1 MHNPNAAIVMQKN
14 YLFLYLKTGGGH
26 QAPARSIANYI
37 HAKFG
42 DKASVTLFD
51 GFTGVNKWVK
61 TIIEDGYRKSQDTVL
76 GLFELLYAFHKL
88 SFVASI
94 TAIIISWFV
103 KPQLEKFILKKSPDH
118 IVIFHFFLIRPVIEI
133 VKRNKLDIPV
143 LVVVTDPFT
152 AHPIWFLDKRP
163 RFVVFSQKLKNY
175 AMQSGINEKV
185 IKVFPFILD
194 EKFTRPLSPVLS
206 RSMKQSLG
214 FDPDKRLILILGG
227 GDGIPKGK
235 KILENFI
242 RKNNDVQ
249 VAIVCGKNKALHK
262 KAWQLKE
269 KHSFDS
275 LRIFGYVDF
284 VYELINI
291 ADIVVTKCGASTFM
305 EILISG
311 KIPVI
316 NNYIWEQEKG
326 NVQFVCENKLG
337 IYEKDVTKLPERVDE
352 IITDPK
358 LYNSIKNN
366 IEKQKLVNGTPM
378 VSEFLVTESLL
389 YE

>member
-1 MHNPNAAIVMQKN
+1 MQKN

-26 QAPARSIANYI
+26 QAPARSVANFI
-37 HAKFG
+37 HAQFG

-51 GFTGVNKWVK
+51 GFTGVNKWVR

-76 GLFELLYAFHKL
+76 GLFELLYAFNKVP
-88 SFVASI
+88 FIASL
-94 TAIIISWFV
+94 TAIIVSWFV

-118 IVIFHFFLIRPVIEI
+118 IVVYHFFLVRPVLEI
-133 VKRNKLDIPV
+133 VKRNKLRIPV

-163 RFVVFSQKLKNY
+163 RFVVFSQKLKKY
-175 AMQSGINEKV
+175 AMKRGIHEKA

-206 RSMKQSLG
+206 RSMKDVLG

-235 KILENFI
+235 KILKNFI

-262 KAWQLKE
+262 KAWQVKE
-269 KHSFDS
+269 KYNFDS

-291 ADIVVTKCGASTFM
+291 ADVVVTKCGASTFM

-311 KIPVI
+311 KIPII

-326 NVQFVCENKLG
+326 NVEFVCENNLG
-337 IYEKDVTKLPERVDE
+337 IYEKDVTKLPERIDE
-352 IITDPK
+352 IIDNPEV
-358 LYNSIKNN
+358 YNMFKRN
-366 IEKQKLVNGTPM
+366 IENQKLVNGTPL
-378 VSEFLVTESLL
+378 VSEFLVAESLL